1 MCFVRTE
8 SVTRVA
14 AGLSELNVDSP
25 ADQWPSLYL
34 VFFFFLLRIVI
45 SELVCGRG
53 NWMLPVQLA
62 AFKISRD
69 LTELMPRR
77 RTLSNES
84 YALHS
89 FFPNN
94 DGDLNNRTVRFTS
107 SSNSFLLS
115 TAPPFLLLLSPETHF
130 KPVIQSNSKWLLK
143 ENSSLEERKRCPG

>member
-53 NWMLPVQLA
+53 N
-62 AFKISRD
+62 
-69 LTELMPRR
+69 
-77 RTLSNES
+77 
-84 YALHS
+84 
-89 FFPNN
+89 
-94 DGDLNNRTVRFTS
+94 
-107 SSNSFLLS
+107 
-115 TAPPFLLLLSPETHF
+115 
-130 KPVIQSNSKWLLK
+130 
-143 ENSSLEERKRCPG
+143 